1 MKPEVIVFA
10 GPNGSGKSTF
20 TELLKPPVDY
30 INADEI
36 KKNLKCTALEAAKL
50 AEQQREA
57 HVAGLEDFCF
67 ETVLSTDRN
76 LKLLQKAAGGD
87 GVSKELMRFF
97 TLVLGEKREK
107 FLQFMTWS
115 YIDLYREDKNILIGE
130 LTTAVPSPKLADYLS
145 KTMSKKMNGAR
156 IQLETKVDP
165 NLIGGYTIELA
176 GYRLDASVA
185 NQLKRVEQQ
194 FIAKNRRIV

>member
-1 MKPEVIVFA
+1 MNTGVVSRRYAKA
-10 GPNGSGKSTF
+10 
-20 TELLKPPVDY
+20 LLAYV
-30 INADEI
+30 
-36 KKNLKCTALEAAKL
+36 KL
-50 AEQQREA
+50 AKKEDKVYEEVKALA
-57 HVAGLEDFCF
+57 HNFVGIADLRHAVENP
-67 ETVLSTDRN
+67 VLDAQTK

-176 GYRLDASVA
+176 GCRLDASVA